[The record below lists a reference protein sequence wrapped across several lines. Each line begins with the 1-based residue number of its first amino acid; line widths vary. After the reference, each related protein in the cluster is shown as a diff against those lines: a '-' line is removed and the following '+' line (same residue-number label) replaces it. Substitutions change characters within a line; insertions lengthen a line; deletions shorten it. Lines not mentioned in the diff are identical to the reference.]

1 MQKAVWVENTK
12 QHKDLHI
19 VIYLLIGRKQ
29 SSLAKSHFIT
39 NYGHRKSLQNSIIH
53 LTPRGLY
60 YFVLGFLFFKA
71 GIL

>member
-19 VIYLLIGRKQ
+19 VIDLLIGRKQ
-29 SSLAKSHFIT
+29 SSLAKPHCIAK
-39 NYGHRKSLQNSIIH
+39 YGHRKSLQNSIIH

-60 YFVLGFLFFKA
+60 YVGFGFLFFKA
-71 GIL
+71 GII